1 MKYRYSKRKRF
12 ILFIIGLVLAGLG
25 VALSTRP
32 GLGTSPITSLPYVMT
47 FIIPWTLAACRSE
60 IFGLGKSMSIPI
72 GA

>member
-32 GLGTSPITSLPYVMT
+32 AMLWAIAS
-47 FIIPWTLAACRSE
+47 R
-60 IFGLGKSMSIPI
+60 
-72 GA
+72 